1 MFFDKKIV
9 ATTNKQKSLTSRYL
23 DGYDIAT
30 MYIDTAKIKRK
41 NKTYTRHLLRTS
53 YREDGKVKHKTLL
66 NLSVCS
72 KDEINALKM
81 ALKHKKNLFS
91 LASLNE
97 IETVLGKRIGAVWFL
112 KAIAEKAGVSKAL
125 GKTQNGKLA
134 ILQVIARVAN
144 QGSRLSAVRF
154 AKSHAVCETLG
165 IKKLNEDDLYK
176 NLAWLSDMQ
185 GVIEKKLFHQRFPDA
200 PPTLFLYDVTSTYLE
215 GMCNELANWGYN
227 RDKKKGK
234 KQIVIGLLIGPDGL
248 PVAVR
253 VFEGNTPDTKTV
265 SEQVRVLAESFG
277 VKEVTLVG
285 DRGMLKGPQIKS
297 LPDDFRYITAITK
310 PQIQK
315 MLSTGT
321 LQYELFD
328 KTVCEVEDGNI
339 RYVLRRNPMRA
350 EEIAMTRLSKH
361 DAVNK
366 SAKERTQ
373 YLSEHPRA
381 DAKKACEKV
390 LAKINKLKAGKW
402 LTVTEKDRVISVHKD
417 DDRLSEVDLLDGCY
431 VIKSNVSKTDADA
444 QTLHDRYCDLE
455 NVERAFRTMK
465 TVHLEM
471 RPVFVKKKE
480 STLGHVFVVM
490 LSLLLQR
497 KIEKAWSGMDITV
510 EEGLDELGAIH
521 MQEVRLGSACIQDI
535 PKPNKIGSQL
545 LKNAGIKLPSVLP
558 KTIAKVDTKKKL
570 QHERKS

>member
-1 MFFDKKIV
+1 
-9 ATTNKQKSLTSRYL
+9 
-23 DGYDIAT
+23 

-41 NKTYTRHLLRTS
+41 NKTCTRHLLRTS

-66 NLSVCS
+66 NLSLCS
-72 KDEINALKM
+72 KDEINALKL
-81 ALKHKKNLFS
+81 ALKHKKNLIS
-91 LASLNE
+91 LASLDE
-97 IETVLGKRIGAVWFL
+97 IETVLGKRIGAAWFL
-112 KAIAEKAGVSKAL
+112 NEIAGEVGISKAL
-125 GKTQNGKLA
+125 GTSKNDKLA

-154 AKSHAVCETLG
+154 AKSHAVCEILG
-165 IKKLNEDDLYK
+165 INKLNEDDLYE
-176 NLAWLSDMQ
+176 NLAWLADRQ
-185 GVIEKKLFHQRFPDA
+185 EAIEKKLFHHRFPDA
-200 PPTLFLYDVTSTYLE
+200 LPTLFLYDVTSTYLE

-234 KQIVIGLLIGPDGL
+234 KQIVIGLLTGPDGL
-248 PVAVR
+248 PVAIR

-265 SEQVRVLAESFG
+265 SEQVRILAESFD

-315 MLSTGT
+315 MLSKGA

-328 KTVCEVEDGNI
+328 ETVCEVEDKGI
-339 RYVLRRNPMRA
+339 RYVLRRNPKRA
-350 EEIAMTRLSKH
+350 EEIAITRRSKH
-361 DAVNK
+361 DAVK
-366 SAKERTQ
+366 KFAAKCTQ
-373 YLSEHPRA
+373 YLAEHPRA

-390 LAKINKLKAGKW
+390 LAKINKLKADKW
-402 LTVTEKDRVISVHKD
+402 LTAIEKDCVIIAHKD
-417 DDRLSEVDLLDGCY
+417 DDKLSEVALLDGCY
-431 VIKSNVSKTDADA
+431 VIKSNVSKIDADA

-465 TVHLEM
+465 TAHLEM

-480 STLGHVFVVM
+480 STRGHAFVVM

-497 KIEKAWSGMDITV
+497 KIEEAWSGMDITV

-521 MQEVRLGSACIQDI
+521 MQEVRLGSTCIQDI

-545 LKNAGIKLPSVLP
+545 LKVAGIKLPSVLP

-570 QHERKS
+570 QLERKML

>member
-1 MFFDKKIV
+1 M
-9 ATTNKQKSLTSRYL
+9 QKSLTNNDL
-23 DGYDIAT
+23 DEYNIAT
-30 MYIDTAKIKRK
+30 MYIDTATIKRK

-66 NLSVCS
+66 NLSACS
-72 KDEINALKM
+72 QDEINALKL

-91 LASLNE
+91 LASLDE
-97 IETVLGKRIGAVWFL
+97 IETVLGKRIGAAWFL
-112 KAIAEKAGVSKAL
+112 KAIAEKTGVSKAL
-125 GKTQNGKLA
+125 GKSQNGKLA
-134 ILQVIARVAN
+134 MLQVIARVAN

-154 AKSHAVCETLG
+154 AKSHAVCELLG
-165 IKKLNEDDLYK
+165 IKKLNEDDLYE
-176 NLAWLSDMQ
+176 NLAWLSEGQ
-185 GVIEKKLFHQRFPDA
+185 EVIEKKLFHQRFQDS

-234 KQIVIGLLIGPDGL
+234 KQIVIGLLTGPDGL

-297 LPDDFRYITAITK
+297 LPDDFSYITAITK

-328 KTVCEVEDGNI
+328 ETVCEVENEEV
-339 RYVLRRNPMRA
+339 RYILRRNPMRA
-350 EEIAMTRLSKH
+350 EEIATTRLSKH

-366 SAKERTQ
+366 AAAESTQ

-381 DAKKACEKV
+381 DAKKACKKV
-390 LAKINKLKAGKW
+390 LAKIIKLKADKW
-402 LTVTEKDRVISVHKD
+402 LTSTEKDRVITVYKD
-417 DDRLSEVDLLDGCY
+417 DDRLAEVALLDGCY
-431 VIKSNVSKTDADA
+431 VIKSNVPKTDADA
-444 QTLHDRYCDLE
+444 QTLHNRYCDLE

-480 STLGHVFVVM
+480 STRGHAFVVM

-497 KIEKAWSGMDITV
+497 KIEEAWSGMDITV
-510 EEGLDELGAIH
+510 EEGIDELGAIH
-521 MQEVRLGSACIQDI
+521 MQEVRLGNACIQDI

-570 QHERKS
+570 RLER

>member
-1 MFFDKKIV
+1 M
-9 ATTNKQKSLTSRYL
+9 TNSDL
-23 DGYDIAT
+23 DEYNIAT
-30 MYIDTAKIKRK
+30 MYIDTATIKRK

-66 NLSVCS
+66 NLSACS
-72 KDEINALKM
+72 QDEINALKL

-91 LASLNE
+91 LASLDE
-97 IETVLGKRIGAVWFL
+97 IETVLGKRIGAAWFL
-112 KAIAEKAGVSKAL
+112 KAIAEKAGVSEAL
-125 GKTQNGKLA
+125 GKSQNGKLA
-134 ILQVIARVAN
+134 MLQVIARVAN

-154 AKSHAVCETLG
+154 AKSHAVCEILE
-165 IKKLNEDDLYK
+165 IKKLNEDDLYE
-176 NLAWLSDMQ
+176 NLAWLSDKQ
-185 GVIEKKLFHQRFPDA
+185 EVIEKKLFHQRFQDA

-215 GMCNELANWGYN
+215 GMCNEFASWGYN

-234 KQIVIGLLIGPDGL
+234 KQIVIGLLTGPDGL

-265 SEQVRVLAESFG
+265 SEQVRILAESFG

-297 LPDDFRYITAITK
+297 LPDDFSYITAITK

-328 KTVCEVEDGNI
+328 ETVCEVENEEI

-350 EEIAMTRLSKH
+350 EEIAMTRLSKY

-366 SAKERTQ
+366 VAAESTQ

-381 DAKKACEKV
+381 DAKKACKKV
-390 LAKINKLKAGKW
+390 LAKINKLKADKW
-402 LTVTEKDRVISVHKD
+402 LTSTEKDRVITVHKD
-417 DDRLSEVDLLDGCY
+417 DGRLAEVALLDGCY

-444 QTLHDRYCDLE
+444 RTLHDRYCDLE
-455 NVERAFRTMK
+455 NVERSFRTMK
-465 TVHLEM
+465 TVHLEI

-480 STLGHVFVVM
+480 STRGHAFVVM

-497 KIEKAWSGMDITV
+497 KIEEAWSGMDITV
-510 EEGLDELGAIH
+510 EEGIDELGAIH
-521 MQEVRLGSACIQDI
+521 MQEVRLGNACIQDI

-570 QHERKS
+570 QLERKVS